1 MPDDARADDAKPQ
14 DSGTPLTPM
23 SPAERKRQRRKDLLT
38 LDIPLVFGLA
48 LCTTLTIVEGMRA
61 LQGNGRSI
69 AYTFEWPI
77 IAAFI
82 IWIYVRYKRES
93 RRRMDGTPA
102 PARPRRERPEATP
115 VEQRTGAAYDFLDRY
130 RRNVE
135 EAEAEYDRQHGIT
148 PNDPQLRAWQ
158 DYVSDLHRKDPPGT
172 APDGS

>member
-1 MPDDARADDAKPQ
+1 VPEDKTEAGLPGSTAADIA
-14 DSGTPLTPM
+14 PM
-23 SPAERKRQRRKDLLT
+23 SPEERRRQRRKDLFT

-93 RRRMDGTPA
+93 RRRMNGTPA
-102 PARPRRERPEATP
+102 PVRRSKKRPEATP
-115 VEQRTGAAYDFLDRY
+115 REERTGGTYDLLDRY

-148 PNDPQLRAWQ
+148 STDPGVQAWQ
-158 DYVSDLHRKDPPGT
+158 DYVQDLHRKDPPGK
-172 APDGS
+172 APDES